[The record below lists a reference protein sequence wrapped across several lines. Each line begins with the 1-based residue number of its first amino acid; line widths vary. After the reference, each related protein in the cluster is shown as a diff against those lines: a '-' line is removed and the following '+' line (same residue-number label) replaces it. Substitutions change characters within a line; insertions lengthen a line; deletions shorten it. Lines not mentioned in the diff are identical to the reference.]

1 MMTESLLRGVQEA
14 VRPLLSRVEDIAR
27 QKLQADRK
35 LEYMPQEAVHRELI
49 AELDR

>member
-1 MMTESLLRGVQEA
+1 MSEDLVCGAQEA

-35 LEYMPQEAVHRELI
+35 LEYLPQEAVHRELI

>member
-1 MMTESLLRGVQEA
+1 MQEA
-14 VRPLLSRVEDIAR
+14 VRPLLSRVDDIAR

-35 LEYMPQEAVHRELI
+35 LEYLPHETVHRELI